1 MTLSGIG
8 IERAWY
14 LDAGLGVRATISNG
28 GSHESTQTKYGG
40 VLDLAGARRSWA
52 HRRDQAAF
60 LRGGLCT
67 PLISGRAGTN
77 QRVRVSVPL
86 RKVFQTEVVAARARR
101 LPSSDFFS
109 TRTDASA
116 LSSTTL
122 EALSGARRLP
132 LEIALYP
139 PRCARPVPSSLA
151 LGQAYDRNSR
161 REDMHALSRRHPAT
175 NA

>member
-1 MTLSGIG
+1 MNPHKPNMVVFLISLVLAVLGLIG
-8 IERAWY
+8 AI
-14 LDAGLGVRATISNG
+14 
-28 GSHESTQTKYGG
+28 K
-40 VLDLAGARRSWA
+40 
-52 HRRDQAAF
+52 AF

-122 EALSGARRLP
+122 KALSGARRLP
-132 LEIALYP
+132 LEIAL
-139 PRCARPVPSSLA
+139 
-151 LGQAYDRNSR
+151 
-161 REDMHALSRRHPAT
+161 
-175 NA
+175 